1 MMNSRFAAVMLTRS
15 FPISFLMLVLFPLAA
30 FGVQEKAAEPEA
42 DVEAAEPAWRGE
54 FRSIK
59 FSEEPVSRQ
68 RAWETRPYQVAAWVC
83 LDGSPSL
90 KNSES
95 EICQRIETDCQLLDP
110 SGWDVSAGTPPSQWR
125 WKLMNSSINDS
136 FVENLLAESELEFYD
151 KLMVI
156 RVRAVSGSYKIDVRE
171 IDARTRQIG
180 PTVTMQTE
188 VLERVGALSAKLLG
202 RAFMPLTRIDEVSK
216 TNKAEMRA
224 RGIEACVRTEMNE
237 ELQPEVVTIE
247 NSPCFIRDTD
257 RLLPV
262 IVRTDRNGDITK
274 LDAVPF
280 TFLAIDEIEGTV
292 VNGSVF
298 SSVRAPLA
306 GRKSKRAEKLALV
319 IRPGN
324 GTTVLRL
331 VSRTGKESQPL
342 EGYDI
347 VTVEPDDITVE
358 LEYHGK
364 TDWRGEIEIP
374 QSDDMRMLL
383 VRRGG
388 RRLKKIPVIPG
399 FREELETTVTNDEI
413 SLLAQGVVSGLENEI
428 LSLAVLRRI
437 YQNEIEKAIEDGKN
451 DEARRVLQT
460 YADLENP
467 QDLRAR
473 MADEE
478 IRLKSQTDVQREKAY
493 VQKIFSPLKKIVS
506 SDFIKN
512 AEAEIRKWIDSGKV
526 PERQEVDEQEAQK
539 KAPLKGSG

>member
-1 MMNSRFAAVMLTRS
+1 MMNSRFAPAMLTRS
-15 FPISFLMLVLFPLAA
+15 VVAFLMLVLFPLFA
-30 FGVQEKAAEPEA
+30 FGVQEKTPEPEA
-42 DVEAAEPAWRGE
+42 EMEAAEPQWRGE

-59 FSEEPVSRQ
+59 FDEEPASSQ
-68 RAWETRPYQVAAWVC
+68 RAWETRPYQVAAWIC

-90 KNSES
+90 KNGEV
-95 EICQRIETDCQLLDP
+95 EICNRIETDCQLLDP

-125 WKLMNSSINDS
+125 WKLMNSSIDDS
-136 FVENLLAESELEFYD
+136 FVETLLAESELKFYD

-156 RVRAVSGSYKIDVRE
+156 RVRAVAGSYRIDVRE

-180 PTVTMQTE
+180 PTVTLQTE
-188 VLERVGALSAKLLG
+188 VLARVGALSAKLVG

-216 TNKAEMRA
+216 TNTAEMRA
-224 RGIEACVRTEMNE
+224 RGIEACVRTEINE
-237 ELQPEVVTIE
+237 ELQPEVVTIAS
-247 NSPCFIRDTD
+247 SPCFIRDTD

-262 IVRTDRNGDITK
+262 IVKTDRNGDVVK

-292 VNGSVF
+292 INGSVF
-298 SSVRAPLA
+298 SSVRAPLV

-331 VSRTGKESQPL
+331 VSRDGKESRPL
-342 EGYDI
+342 EGYVV
-347 VTVEPDDITVE
+347 VTVEPEDIKVE

-364 TDWRGEIEIP
+364 TDFRGEIEIP
-374 QSDDMRMLL
+374 QSEDMRMLL
-383 VRRGG
+383 VRRGN

-399 FREELETTVTNDEI
+399 FRDELETTITNDEI
-413 SLLAQGVVSGLENEI
+413 SLLAQGVVTGLENEI

-437 YQNEIEKAIEDGKN
+437 YQKEIEKAIEDGKN
-451 DEARRVLQT
+451 DEARQVLQV

-467 QDLRAR
+467 QDLKAR

-478 IRLKSQTDVQREKAY
+478 IRLKAQTGVQREKAY

-512 AEAEIRKWIDSGKV
+512 EEAEIRKWIDSGKV
-526 PERQEVDEQEAQK
+526 PEQEEVDEEEAQK

>member
-1 MMNSRFAAVMLTRS
+1 MMNSRFTSVALASLAILAMFS
-15 FPISFLMLVLFPLAA
+15 QAA
-30 FGVQEKAAEPEA
+30 FAIQDDVVQSDPDVSDAAP
-42 DVEAAEPAWRGE
+42 VWRGE

-59 FSEEPVSRQ
+59 IDTEPVSSQ
-68 RAWETRPYQVAAWVC
+68 RAWETRPYQVATWIC

-90 KNSES
+90 KNRES

-110 SGWDVSAGTPPSQWR
+110 SGWSVRAGTPPSQWR
-125 WKLMNSSINDS
+125 WKLINSSINDS
-136 FVENLLAESELEFYD
+136 FVEKILAEPELEFYD

-156 RVRAVSGSYKIDVRE
+156 RVRSNSGTYEVDVRE

-180 PTVTMQTE
+180 PAITLKTQN
-188 VLERVGALSAKLLG
+188 LSRVGALSAKLIG
-202 RAFMPLTRIDEVSK
+202 RAFMPIARIDDVDSK
-216 TNKAEMRA
+216 NKASMRA
-224 RGIEACVRTEMNE
+224 RGIEACVRTEINE
-237 ELQPEVVTIE
+237 DMQPEVVA
-247 NSPCFIRDTD
+247 NQSSPCFIRDTD

-262 IVRTDRNGDITK
+262 VVRTDRNGNITK
-274 LDAVPF
+274 LDAIPF
-280 TFLAIDEIEGTV
+280 TFIAVDDMEGTMI
-292 VNGSVF
+292 NGSVF

-319 IRPGN
+319 IRPGT

-331 VSRTGKESQPL
+331 LSRDIKNPQPL
-342 EGYDI
+342 EGYD
-347 VTVEPDDITVE
+347 VATVEPDDIKVE

-364 TDWRGEIEIP
+364 TDWRGEVRIP
-374 QSDDMRMLL
+374 QSDGMRMLL

-399 FREELETTVTNDEI
+399 FREELETTITADEI
-413 SLLAQGVVSGLENEI
+413 RLLAQGVVTGLENEI

-437 YQNEIEKAIEDGKN
+437 YKNEIMGAIKDGKK
-451 DEARRVLQT
+451 DKARQVLQT
-460 YADLENP
+460 YNQLENP

-478 IRLKSQTDVQREKAY
+478 IRLKAQTNVQREKESI
-493 VQKIFSPLKKIVS
+493 QKRFSPLKKIAS

-512 AEAEIRKWIDSGKV
+512 EEAEIRKWIDSGKV
-526 PERQEVDEQEAQK
+526 PEQDEDAEEE

>member
-1 MMNSRFAAVMLTRS
+1 MDSRFASMMVMLAVFHVSTLS
-15 FPISFLMLVLFPLAA
+15 A
-30 FGVQEKAAEPEA
+30 FAFQDAGADADGNQEVVAS
-42 DVEAAEPAWRGE
+42 EPAWRGE

-59 FSEEPVSRQ
+59 IAEEPASSQ
-68 RAWETRPYQVAAWVC
+68 RAWETRPYQVAVWVC
-83 LDGSPSL
+83 LDGSPAL

-95 EICQRIETDCQLLDP
+95 EICDRIETDCQLLDP
-110 SGWDVSAGTPPSQWR
+110 SGWVVSAGTPPSQWR
-125 WKLMNSSINDS
+125 WQLLNSVIGDDM
-136 FVENLLAESELEFYD
+136 VEEVLAEPELEFYD
-151 KLMVI
+151 KLIVV
-156 RVRAVSGSYKIDVRE
+156 RVRFDSGSYKMDVRE
-171 IDARTRQIG
+171 MDARTRQIG
-180 PTVTMQTE
+180 PTITLNTE
-188 VLERVGALSAKLLG
+188 LLSRVGALSAKLVG
-202 RAFMPLTRIDEVSK
+202 RAFMPLARIDEVSK
-216 TNKAEMRA
+216 KNKAEMRA
-224 RGIEACVRTEMNE
+224 RGIEACVRTEINE
-237 ELQPEVVTIE
+237 DLEPEVVTIKG
-247 NSPCFIRDTD
+247 SPCFIRDTD

-262 IVRTDRNGDITK
+262 VVRTDRSGNITK

-280 TFLAIDEIEGTV
+280 TFIAIEAIEGTV
-292 VNGSVF
+292 INGMVF

-324 GTTVLRL
+324 GTTTLRL
-331 VSRTGKESQPL
+331 VSRGVKDPSPL

-347 VTVEPDDITVE
+347 ATVEPDDITKE

-399 FREELETTVTNDEI
+399 FRDELETTITNDETR
-413 SLLAQGVVSGLENEI
+413 LLAKGVITGLENEI
-428 LSLAVLRRI
+428 LSLAVLRQI
-437 YQNEIEKAIEDGKN
+437 YQKEIETAIKDGKK
-451 DEARRVLQT
+451 DQARQILNT
-460 YADLENP
+460 YTDLENP

-478 IRLKSQTDVQREKAY
+478 IRLKAQTDVQREKESI
-493 VQKIFSPLKKIVS
+493 QKMFSPLKKIVS

-526 PERQEVDEQEAQK
+526 PKKEDPVEDVQK
-539 KAPLKGSG
+539 SAPIKGSG